1 MSENSRE
8 ALETYYK
15 EAGSWAHDKIETLDR
30 SKKLAWTIATLSLL
44 LTIILG
50 VALIILMP
58 LKKVIPYTLLVDKHT
73 GFVETLKPLEA
84 NLIKPD
90 SALTQS
96 FLVQYVTT
104 REAFD
109 IDSLQSDFRRV
120 SLWSAEPERSNY
132 IKNMQASNP
141 NSPLSLY
148 PRSTIVKVII
158 KSVSQL
164 GKDTALVRFDT
175 IRIDGGSGEQPSHS
189 WASVV
194 HYNFIDTPMTQE
206 ERFINPLG
214 FQVLKY
220 NRSEETLPPANS
232 ETSSANGEIEKNKN
246 SVSSTDNT
254 QNTARQPELLGGP
267 ENKAPTNIAPKT
279 TPKIQGK

>member
-1 MSENSRE
+1 MNENSRE
-8 ALETYYK
+8 ALEIYYK
-15 EAGSWAHDKIETLDR
+15 EAGSWAHDKVQMLER
-30 SKKLAWTIATLSLL
+30 SKSFAWIIATVSVI
-44 LTIILG
+44 LTMLLG

-132 IKNMQASNP
+132 IKSMQASNP
-141 NSPLSLY
+141 DSPLSLY

-164 GKDTALVRFDT
+164 GKDTALIRFDT
-175 IRIDGGSGEQPSHS
+175 IRLDNGSGEQPANS

-194 HYNFIDTPMTQE
+194 RYQFNNLPMSQE
-206 ERFINPLG
+206 DRFINPLG

-220 NRSEETLPPANS
+220 NRSEEILPQQNPAVN
-232 ETSSANGEIEKNKN
+232 ENKN
-246 SVSSTDNT
+246 SVETILNPSN
-254 QNTARQPELLGGP
+254 NINNNRQPELLGGVP
-267 ENKAPTNIAPKT
+267 EKQVNSETNSQNSA
-279 TPKIQGK
+279 KIQGK